1 MNIAVCDD
9 EKEVREQIK
18 GLLRRQNQTAILYAS
33 GEELLA
39 AKEQYDIVFLD
50 IQLDGK
56 NGIETARAL
65 RQLDRSVILIF
76 VTGLKE
82 YVFDAFDVG
91 AFHYLLKPIEEKK
104 FTEVLENAVKE
115 AEKKNQQE
123 LFVIKTRNRNIA
135 VRKNQILFV
144 ESRMRK
150 AKIHTIKEDY
160 EIYGTMNDLEKQLG
174 KNFYRCHRGYL
185 VNLAHVSE
193 YTSDSIRLSES
204 TVIYLS
210 REKHNEFVKTYM
222 MYLHGGGISYV

>member
-160 EIYGTMNDLEKQLG
+160 EIYGKTTG
-174 KNFYRCHRGYL
+174 KKLLSLPQGLSCESCPRVGI
-185 VNLAHVSE
+185 HV
-193 YTSDSIRLSES
+193 
-204 TVIYLS
+204 
-210 REKHNEFVKTYM
+210 
-222 MYLHGGGISYV
+222 

>member
-18 GLLRRQNQTAILYAS
+18 GLLRRQSQTAILYAS

-193 YTSDSIRLSES
+193 YTSDRQYSDLS
-204 TVIYLS
+204 
-210 REKHNEFVKTYM
+210 VKRKAQ
-222 MYLHGGGISYV
+222 